1 MRDLEADLEICAKAT
16 PGPWRHDAL
25 DALDTPEGWVCQFY
39 EGADSNTQEIRD
51 FPNFENNI
59 VFVREART
67 GWPHAIQRALD
78 AEERVDKLEHELR
91 MLQDVINQRG
101 PQP

>member
-1 MRDLEADLEICAKAT
+1 MRDLEADLAICAAAT
-16 PGPWRHDAL
+16 PGPWLSTTSEVVTADNFA
-25 DALDTPEGWVCQFY
+25 WVCQLWY
-39 EGADSNTQEIRD
+39 KTEEGM
-51 FPNFENNI
+51 PNQSANAFFI
-59 VFVREART
+59 ATART

-78 AEERVDKLEHELR
+78 AEERVDKLQHELR